1 MKGTKE
7 KGKKGKKGKDKG
19 KKDCDK
25 WGHKEAQCRKQ
36 KDQGSKPPA
45 ATVHAVASVNQVHS
59 SGGCD
64 DSFWILAVSATSG
77 RDARILVDSGTDAHV
92 CPTSFATATFLAVAK
107 GGMLYDAQRYKI
119 EAHGTRTVYMR
130 WVQSSESQT

>member
-1 MKGTKE
+1 MHLQPHPLSTVRILSGSRVFIFIHTRTV
-7 KGKKGKKGKDKG
+7 
-19 KKDCDK
+19 
-25 WGHKEAQCRKQ
+25 AQCSRLKLFE
-36 KDQGSKPPA
+36 SFTPSPCA
-45 ATVHAVASVNQVHS
+45 WSSVRSLHFDS
-59 SGGCD
+59 PFRCD

-119 EAHGTRTVYMR
+119 EAHGTRIVCMKL
-130 WVQSSESQT
+130 VQSSESQT